1 MRKIIILTIFSL
13 LYLTACN
20 NNSNTNQTNNST
32 CSNDTIRVGIYLYDY
47 PMLYLSNDNISGL
60 DYDIMNAIADEEDLK
75 LEFIPINFSGFI
87 PALQTNYIDIII
99 AGMSITEERKKFVKF
114 SDTYLS
120 SSQCVIIN
128 KENENIKVIDD
139 LKGKTVGV
147 LSGTVSDSIVSDLED
162 VKAQRFDIASSAL
175 LSLKVKKVDAV
186 MLERITCEDY
196 AEYDNTIKIVEGIE
210 FPEID
215 YGIAVRKDDDMLLDK
230 INDGLHKII
239 NDGTHQK
246 LIDKHL

>member
-75 LEFIPINFSGFI
+75 FKFIPINFSGFI

-162 VKAQRFDIASSAL
+162 VKAQRFDCKQCFTFIKGEKS
-175 LSLKVKKVDAV
+175 
-186 MLERITCEDY
+186 RCCY
-196 AEYDNTIKIVEGIE
+196 A
-210 FPEID
+210 
-215 YGIAVRKDDDMLLDK
+215 
-230 INDGLHKII
+230 
-239 NDGTHQK
+239 
-246 LIDKHL
+246 